1 MTGDVNMNNQNNILE
16 NLTRE
21 EFLNLPKEQQRDL
34 MAYWRENYP
43 AKTIR
48 QVLGYHNSTSFYNL
62 LKRLDL
68 PTNLS
73 RTDEEEVSNDKQLVE
88 NTQKKLKNE
97 PKSFELHVSLVCDV
111 DVNDLPRLLMLAKEN
126 NLEVKI
132 ENI

>member
-1 MTGDVNMNNQNNILE
+1 MNNQNNILE

-48 QVLGYHNSTSFYNL
+48 QTLGYHNSTSFYNL

-73 RTDEEEVSNDKQLVE
+73 RTDEEEVSNDKQVVQS
-88 NTQKKLKNE
+88 TQKKLKNE
-97 PKSFELHVSLVCDV
+97 PKSFEMHVSLVGDI
-111 DVNDLPRLLMLAKEN
+111 DVNDLPRLLILAKEN

>member
-1 MTGDVNMNNQNNILE
+1 MNNQNNALE
-16 NLTRE
+16 NLTKE
-21 EFLNLPKEQQRDL
+21 EFLNLPKEQQHDL

-73 RTDEEEVSNDKQLVE
+73 RTDEEEVSNDKQVVE
-88 NTQKKLKNE
+88 ITQKKLKNE